1 MSMHTRISVDQ
12 TLHGTASLQIHP
24 GLPRIQRIDEFDAAK
39 EGSRELAAHNIG
51 AKERGA
57 LLLLLWMQVLSKL
70 LGAQKLSDA
79 IGNIT
84 CRIDDEERSA
94 APSSAAAGAPEA
106 GEGTISTA
114 EKQLR
119 AIQKK
124 LRQCEALQVSLL
136 VAGARRKSEI
146 AASGATWIASFS
158 SPKSSTGDAGATCS
172 ACVLHAEEMP
182 AARILRCEGGEGTPH
197 TGGLTLRSPVRRGAC
212 TRVA

>member
-94 APSSAAAGAPEA
+94 APLQQLPAPRKLGRAPSPQPRSSCGP
-106 GEGTISTA
+106 S
-114 EKQLR
+114 
-119 AIQKK
+119 
-124 LRQCEALQVSLL
+124 
-136 VAGARRKSEI
+136 RRSCGNAK
-146 AASGATWIASFS
+146 
-158 SPKSSTGDAGATCS
+158 
-172 ACVLHAEEMP
+172 
-182 AARILRCEGGEGTPH
+182 RCK
-197 TGGLTLRSPVRRGAC
+197 
-212 TRVA
+212 

>member
-136 VAGARRKSEI
+136 VAGHAGSLRLLPLVQHGLHLL
-146 AASGATWIASFS
+146 AVQ
-158 SPKSSTGDAGATCS
+158 SPAPVMQAQH
-172 ACVLHAEEMP
+172 ALHACFMQK
-182 AARILRCEGGEGTPH
+182 RCR
-197 TGGLTLRSPVRRGAC
+197 LLVS
-212 TRVA
+212 